1 MQTIEDGM
9 IKECLIC
16 HLKKVMSRC
25 GRELVHA
32 GCTETT
38 TYDHRRE
45 WSSYSLCI
53 RHTPQHTKLFKTCNT
68 IDLIAAYYN
77 QFQSDK

>member
-38 TYDHRRE
+38 TYDHRRME
-45 WSSYSLCI
+45 LVQFMHPAYTTALL
-53 RHTPQHTKLFKTCNT
+53 KLFKTCNT
-68 IDLIAAYYN
+68 IDLIQAYYN